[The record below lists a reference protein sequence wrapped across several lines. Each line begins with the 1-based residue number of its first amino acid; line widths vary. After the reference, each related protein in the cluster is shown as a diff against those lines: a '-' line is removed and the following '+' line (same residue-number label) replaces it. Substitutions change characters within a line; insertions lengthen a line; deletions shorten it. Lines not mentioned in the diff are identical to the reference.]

1 MQNKYII
8 FSDGKSPH
16 TLKWISELSSYFE
29 LYLISLNG
37 YSQDIL
43 EYIPKERVIVLNE
56 GVNVSGGNFKLLMKY
71 FDLLKVVKEINPKYF
86 NAHYLSSY
94 GFLGALIK
102 RELPNIKL
110 IVSTWGTDILLTP
123 FENRVKLL
131 VARYALKVANLI
143 TSDSYFMSDKISD
156 IYKNDKTITFPFGL
170 RDFEVENI
178 VKDEHLIFSNRALSA
193 NYNIDKVIEWF
204 ATTDNNYKLVI
215 ANSGEL
221 LSTLKKQVA
230 SLQIEKRVEFVG
242 FLTQREQTNYYKNA
256 KYYISIPSSDSTSVS
271 LLEAMRYGCYP
282 IISNLPANREWII
295 NGFNGKFFTSHLNLP
310 LGDEHS
316 GVINQQIIKNNAIF
330 SKSIQEY
337 TDQLE
342 RI

>member
-102 RELPNIKL
+102 RELPDIKL

-131 VARYALKVANLI
+131 VARYTLKVANLI

>member
-1 MQNKYII
+1 MQDKYII

-37 YSQDIL
+37 YAQDIL
-43 EYIPKERVIVLNE
+43 EYIPKERVVVLNE

-102 RELPNIKL
+102 RELPDIKL

-131 VARYALKVANLI
+131 VARYTLKVANLI

-170 RDFEVENI
+170 RDFEVGNI

-221 LSTLKKQVA
+221 LATLKKQVA
-230 SLQIEKRVEFVG
+230 NLQIEKRVEFVG
-242 FLTQREQTNYYKNA
+242 FLTQREQTTYYKNA

-316 GVINQQIIKNNAIF
+316 GAINQKIIQNNAIF

>member
-43 EYIPKERVIVLNE
+43 KYIPKERVIVLNE

-102 RELPNIKL
+102 RELPDIKL